1 MIHRAFTI
9 DPGYDCR
16 VECKHDSKGQHGI
29 CPDTWICVVV
39 DNDARAALEIRIHA
53 PFYPETV
60 IPEDLSGFLRTFW
73 GRNLALHFGYPTSPQ
88 QVLDGPESTKCSYI
102 GTCYSSDSWGLRVDE
117 LMAHFDQRIGL
128 TNREHTALRDQP
140 AFYTALEEKLAA
152 LVAERQAERLS
163 DGDLKWR
170 KCDHCDGRGVVD
182 VHRAPGLADG
192 KVR

>member
-73 GRNLALHFGYPTSPQ
+73 GRNLALHFGT
-88 QVLDGPESTKCSYI
+88 
-102 GTCYSSDSWGLRVDE
+102 
-117 LMAHFDQRIGL
+117 
-128 TNREHTALRDQP
+128 
-140 AFYTALEEKLAA
+140 
-152 LVAERQAERLS
+152 
-163 DGDLKWR
+163 
-170 KCDHCDGRGVVD
+170 
-182 VHRAPGLADG
+182 RARPKVLADVVG
-192 KVR
+192 PSVCSRGSTAR